1 MAPEADVSPNDEDDS
16 QVILSVTAFGEN
28 PIPALEAFEVPQADG
43 GFRYDVGHVVFKES
57 DWSARADV
65 LNDALTEHVA
75 RLTSATAA
83 LHRPDVWVRFFLTL
97 PRGAETI
104 TAETLRGLASV
115 NATLWIDA

>member
-1 MAPEADVSPNDEDDS
+1 MAPEPDISPENEDDS

-28 PIPALEAFEVPQADG
+28 PIPALEAFEVPQKNG
-43 GFRYDVGHVVFKES
+43 GFRYDVGHVVFEES
-57 DWSARADV
+57 DWNARADA

-75 RLTSATAA
+75 RLAPAAAA

-104 TAETLRGLASV
+104 TAEAVHGLASV